1 MKKLAVFSLL
11 VASPAL
17 AQQQLPDVALLQRAL
32 AAMQSQRNQAMDI
45 AAEREA
51 QLMVELAKAQAKLK
65 EIESKPAPE
74 PGKPKQD

>member
-1 MKKLAVFSLL
+1 MKKLAVFFLL

-17 AQQQLPDVALLQRAL
+17 AQQLPDVALLQRAL

-74 PGKPKQD
+74 K